1 MSMAGKKL
9 QIAVCAL
16 LLFAC
21 VANAQ
26 DGGPPQKAKPYMPR
40 KIVLSPEPVTRDE
53 AKKVID
59 QVDAALVNV
68 MPSVKK
74 TASSLSGSQPVTRAE
89 VVSEFHRIFDAAKPE
104 FKFTPRKISYDSSL
118 LTLKDASA
126 KTKLQ
131 SLIAWGCVDRVGP
144 LATSGKDTLG
154 VLEFGDAVGFL
165 LARVAQ
171 LSHMPDPRFTP
182 DLEP

>member
-1 MSMAGKKL
+1 MSMAGKKI

-16 LLFAC
+16 LLAAC
-21 VANAQ
+21 LAAAQ
-26 DGGPPQKAKPYMPR
+26 DGAPPQKAKPYVPR

-59 QVDAALVNV
+59 QVDSALAAV
-68 MPSVKK
+68 MPAIKK
-74 TASSLSGSQPVTRAE
+74 SESPLAGSQPVTRGE
-89 VVSEFHRIFDAAKPE
+89 VVSEFNRIFESAKPE
-104 FKFTPRKISYDSSL
+104 FKFTPRKVSYDSSL
-118 LTLKDASA
+118 LTLKDATA
-126 KTKLQ
+126 KSRLQ

-144 LATSGKDTLG
+144 LATSSKDTLG